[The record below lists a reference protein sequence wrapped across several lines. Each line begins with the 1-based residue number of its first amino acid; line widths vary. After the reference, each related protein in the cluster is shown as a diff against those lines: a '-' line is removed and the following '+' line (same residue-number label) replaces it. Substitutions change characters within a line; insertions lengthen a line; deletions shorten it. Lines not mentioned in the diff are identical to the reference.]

1 MTQILSS
8 GIFACHALRA
18 QRAKRETMKMNKK
31 NESATRKALGQ
42 AIRALRKSQ
51 KLTLLALANAAG
63 SDPGNISRLE
73 QGKQGHSDEMINA
86 VAAALGIQLSQLYAM
101 IETPKK
107 AEEIAQN
114 YDKQLNELKTL
125 YTRLNSGKRRLLIQI
140 AQGLD
145 EE

>member
-1 MTQILSS
+1 
-8 GIFACHALRA
+8 
-18 QRAKRETMKMNKK
+18 MKMNKK
-31 NESATRKALGQ
+31 NETVTRRLLGQ

-51 KLTLLALANAAG
+51 KMTLLDLANAAG

-73 QGKQGHSDEMINA
+73 RGLQGYSDEMISG
-86 VAAALGIQLSQLYAM
+86 VARALGVQLSQLYAM
-101 IETPKK
+101 IETPQK

-114 YDKQLNELKTL
+114 YDKQLQELNKI
-125 YTRLNSGKRRLLIQI
+125 YRRLSSGKRKLLSQI

>member
-1 MTQILSS
+1 
-8 GIFACHALRA
+8 
-18 QRAKRETMKMNKK
+18 MKMSKK
-31 NESATRKALGQ
+31 NESATRRLLGQ

-51 KLTLLALANAAG
+51 KMTLLELANAAG

-73 QGKQGHSDEMINA
+73 RGLQGYSDEMLTS
-86 VAAALGIQLSQLYAM
+86 VCDALGIKIHKLYEM
-101 IETPKK
+101 IESPNK

-114 YDKQLNELKTL
+114 YDKQLQELTKI
-125 YTRLNSGKRRLLIQI
+125 YKRLSSGKRKLLAQL

>member
-1 MTQILSS
+1 
-8 GIFACHALRA
+8 
-18 QRAKRETMKMNKK
+18 MKMNKK
-31 NESATRKALGQ
+31 NESATRRLLGQ

-51 KLTLLALANAAG
+51 NLTLLELANAAG

-73 QGKQGHSDEMINA
+73 RGLQGYSDEMLKN
-86 VAAALGIQLSQLYAM
+86 VCDALGVKIHKLYEM
-101 IETPKK
+101 IESPHK

-114 YDKQLNELKTL
+114 YDKQLQELTKI
-125 YTRLNSGKRRLLIQI
+125 YKRLSSGKRKLLAQL

>member
-1 MTQILSS
+1 
-8 GIFACHALRA
+8 
-18 QRAKRETMKMNKK
+18 MKMNKK
-31 NESATRKALGQ
+31 NESATRRLLGQ

-51 KLTLLALANAAG
+51 NLTLLELANAAG

-73 QGKQGHSDEMINA
+73 RGLQGYSDEMLKN
-86 VAAALGIQLSQLYAM
+86 VCDALGVKIHKLYEM
-101 IETPKK
+101 IESPQK

-114 YDKQLNELKTL
+114 YDKQLQELTKI
-125 YTRLNSGKRRLLIQI
+125 YKRLSSGKRKLLSQL